1 MIRRKALLLLAATAP
16 LGQLALA
23 QEMWPSKPIKLVVP
37 YPAGGLVDA
46 LARQVG
52 RIFEKDL
59 GQPVVIENRPGA
71 ASNIGSDYVA
81 KAAPDG
87 YTFLLGSSAN
97 AVNMGLYKNLPYDTL
112 RDFAAITILA
122 DVPNVLVVSTGF
134 PPKTVKEMISYVS
147 ERKNQVAY
155 ASSGAGSPAHLAA
168 VAFER
173 ATGTEMRHVSYKGA
187 PPAVADMMGGHVPLM
202 FTNLAAVLP
211 GLQSGK
217 LRLLGVGSAK
227 RWPGLPDVPAIGETV
242 PGYVATAWYG
252 LMAPKGTPA
261 AVLDRLQK
269 ALAGVREPA
278 SLEAMRKLGA
288 EPVVSTAA
296 EMTKRLE
303 ADVREY
309 AKLIKSAGITVD

>member
-1 MIRRKALLLLAATAP
+1 
-16 LGQLALA
+16 
-23 QEMWPSKPIKLVVP
+23 
-37 YPAGGLVDA
+37 
-46 LARQVG
+46 
-52 RIFEKDL
+52 
-59 GQPVVIENRPGA
+59 
-71 ASNIGSDYVA
+71 
-81 KAAPDG
+81 
-87 YTFLLGSSAN
+87 
-97 AVNMGLYKNLPYDTL
+97 
-112 RDFAAITILA
+112 
-122 DVPNVLVVSTGF
+122 
-134 PPKTVKEMISYVS
+134 
-147 ERKNQVAY
+147 
-155 ASSGAGSPAHLAA
+155 
-168 VAFER
+168 
-173 ATGTEMRHVSYKGA
+173 
-187 PPAVADMMGGHVPLM
+187 MMGGHVPLM

-278 SLEAMRKLGA
+278 SLEATRKLGA

-309 AKLIKSAGITVD
+309 AKLIKSSGITVD